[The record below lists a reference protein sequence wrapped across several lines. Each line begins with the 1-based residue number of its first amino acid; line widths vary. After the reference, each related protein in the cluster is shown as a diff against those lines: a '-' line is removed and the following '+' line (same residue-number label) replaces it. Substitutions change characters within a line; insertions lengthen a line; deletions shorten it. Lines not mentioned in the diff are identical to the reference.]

1 MALLPMAPT
10 DRIEIRMREVG
21 EAVDFLDLAGIA
33 EPVTIR
39 HSRKRHPVRGD
50 RPCLSLI
57 FVGDVAIEGE
67 TGLNAWEV
75 ARRMTVDVQ
84 ADIDVPSD
92 DVTGRVRLGRFLA
105 AYVGALRAEGSA
117 LLSLIDDVIEGDIDP
132 EDRAQAEDG
141 RLVRSLDLLY
151 RVRRDDGNVLLTP
164 EENA

>member
-1 MALLPMAPT
+1 MPLLPISPT

-21 EAVDFLDLAGIA
+21 ETVDYLDLAGIA

-50 RPCLSLI
+50 RPCLTLI
-57 FVGDVAIEGE
+57 FVGDVAVEGE

-75 ARRMTVDVQ
+75 ARRATIDVQ
-84 ADIDVPSD
+84 ADIDVASD
-92 DVTGRVRLGRFLA
+92 DPTGRVALGRMLA
-105 AYVGALRAEGSA
+105 AFVGALRAEGSA
-117 LLSLIDDVIEGDIDP
+117 MLTLIDDVIEGDIDP

-151 RVRRDDGNVLLTP
+151 RVRSDDGNVLLTA

>member
-1 MALLPMAPT
+1 MLLPMAPT

-21 EAVDFLDLAGIA
+21 EGVDFAALAGVMS
-33 EPVTIR
+33 PVTIR

-50 RPCLSLI
+50 RPCVTLI
-57 FVGDVAIEGE
+57 FVGDVAVEGE
-67 TGLNAWEV
+67 TGLNNWEV
-75 ARRMTVDVQ
+75 ARRATFDLQ

-92 DVTGRVRLGRFLA
+92 DVTGRITLGRMLA
-105 AYVGALRAEGSA
+105 AFVGALRSEGSA
-117 LLSLIDDVIEGDIDP
+117 MLALVDDITEGDIDP

-151 RVRRDDGNVLLTP
+151 RVRADDGNELLTA

>member
-1 MALLPMAPT
+1 MPLLSMAPT

-21 EAVDFLDLAGIA
+21 ETVDFFDLAGVA

-39 HSRKRHPVRGD
+39 HRRKREPVRGE
-50 RPCLSLI
+50 RPCFTLI
-57 FVGDVAIEGE
+57 FVGDVAVEGE

-75 ARRMTVDVQ
+75 LRRATFDLQ
-84 ADIDVPSD
+84 ADIDVPGD
-92 DVTGRVRLGRFLA
+92 DVTGRVTLGRMLA
-105 AYVGALRAEGSA
+105 AYIGALRAEGSA
-117 LLSLIDDVIEGDIDP
+117 MLTLVDDIIEGDVNA

-151 RVRRDDGNVLLTP
+151 RVRRDDGNVLLTA